1 MGGTLRLGQAGSDLI
16 VHTAEGAALSLQSNV
31 ADENGGFF
39 GLTKTGAG
47 TLSMPRIPWTGRPVV
62 VGGGTLEL
70 TGRDPLPYF
79 VNTLDGVTATRE
91 TNVAVCARAS
101 LPVDFRP
108 GAWLEIGA
116 CVLAVGGE
124 PGAREL
130 VLDYRK
136 NTFIGEELNSFFH
149 EIYTLGIP
157 IEEIV
162 SLYKDYVQT
171 VEATKKSCE
180 ENGMSF

>member
-1 MGGTLRLGQAGSDLI
+1 MMFK
-16 VHTAEGAALSLQSNV
+16 EGKPIYWQIADRIGDDILSGKYQEEERIPSVREFAALMEVNANTTMRAYEFLQNR
-31 ADENGGFF
+31 NIIYMKRGIG
-39 GLTKTGAG
+39 
-47 TLSMPRIPWTGRPVV
+47 
-62 VGGGTLEL
+62 
-70 TGRDPLPYF
+70 YF
-79 VNTLDGVTATRE
+79 V
-91 TNVAVCARAS
+91 S
-101 LPVDFRP
+101 S
-108 GAWLEIGA
+108 
-116 CVLAVGGE
+116 
-124 PGAREL
+124 GAREL

-171 VEATKKSCE
+171 VEATKKFFE

>member
-1 MGGTLRLGQAGSDLI
+1 MLQDKNVSCMMFK
-16 VHTAEGAALSLQSNV
+16 EGKPIYWQIADRIGDDILSGKYQEEERIPSVREFAALMEVNANTTMRAYEFLQNR
-31 ADENGGFF
+31 NIIYMKRGIG
-39 GLTKTGAG
+39 
-47 TLSMPRIPWTGRPVV
+47 
-62 VGGGTLEL
+62 
-70 TGRDPLPYF
+70 YF
-79 VNTLDGVTATRE
+79 V
-91 TNVAVCARAS
+91 S
-101 LPVDFRP
+101 S
-108 GAWLEIGA
+108 
-116 CVLAVGGE
+116 
-124 PGAREL
+124 GAREL

>member
-1 MGGTLRLGQAGSDLI
+1 MMFK
-16 VHTAEGAALSLQSNV
+16 EGKPIYWQIADRIGDDILSGKYQEEERIPSVREFAALMEVNANTTMRAYEFLQNR
-31 ADENGGFF
+31 NIIYMKRGIG
-39 GLTKTGAG
+39 
-47 TLSMPRIPWTGRPVV
+47 
-62 VGGGTLEL
+62 
-70 TGRDPLPYF
+70 YF
-79 VNTLDGVTATRE
+79 V
-91 TNVAVCARAS
+91 S
-101 LPVDFRP
+101 S
-108 GAWLEIGA
+108 
-116 CVLAVGGE
+116 
-124 PGAREL
+124 GAREL

-157 IEEIV
+157 IEEIT